1 MDAPREQILETVR
14 ELLEPLVRADGGRLH
29 VVALRE
35 RSLSL
40 HLSGRF
46 SGCPGN
52 TLARRRV
59 LEPVLAARFPELEL
73 EITSGPLVPA
83 GAEPL

>member
-1 MDAPREQILETVR
+1 MGSPREQVLEVLR
-14 ELLEPLVRADGGRLH
+14 EVVGPLVRADGGEVHL
-29 VVALRE
+29 VALGE
-35 RSLSL
+35 KNLSL

-59 LEPVLAARFPELEL
+59 LEPLLTARFPELQV
-73 EITSGPLVPA
+73 EITNGPRIPS
-83 GAEPL
+83 GAELV